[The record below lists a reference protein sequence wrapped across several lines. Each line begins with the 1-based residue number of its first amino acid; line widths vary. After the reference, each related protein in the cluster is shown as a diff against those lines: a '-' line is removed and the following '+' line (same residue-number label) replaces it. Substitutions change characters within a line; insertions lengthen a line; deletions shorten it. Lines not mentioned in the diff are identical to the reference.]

1 MAPKIPPA
9 LYPFHYCFASSL
21 FSSGADS
28 LFFVSTG
35 VSRVSLCFRQAQTRF
50 PRFRR
55 AWACFRSVVI
65 ITYLKVVSDRASIS
79 TSVYRKNMQ
88 LQLWRPF
95 VADVDLPIGVRT
107 RIRTAA
113 SIMARRHE
121 FADFLAYR
129 ELPYNGVAV
138 GIFLRLLVEAGA
150 TLATRECYRWSIMIT
165 RPQRMS

>member
-1 MAPKIPPA
+1 MFSSGADTV
-9 LYPFHYCFASSL
+9 SL
-21 FSSGADS
+21 FSSGVG
-28 LFFVSTG
+28 L
-35 VSRVSLCFRQAQTRF
+35 
-50 PRFRR
+50 
-55 AWACFRSVVI
+55 FRSVVI
-65 ITYLKVVSDRASIS
+65 ITYLKVVSDRALIS
-79 TSVYRKNMQ
+79 TSFYRKNMQ

-107 RIRTAA
+107 RIRTFA

-129 ELPYNGVAV
+129 DLPYNGVAV

>member
-1 MAPKIPPA
+1 MALKIPPRA
-9 LYPFHYCFASSL
+9 LSLSLLLRVFWVFVGRGLAFLCFNGRVAGFL
-21 FSSGADS
+21 FVFVRRRHGF
-28 LFFVSTG
+28 LVFVGRGFVSVG
-35 VSRVSLCFRQAQTRF
+35 RNNH
-50 PRFRR
+50 
-55 AWACFRSVVI
+55 
-65 ITYLKVVSDRASIS
+65 VVSDRALIS
-79 TSVYRKNMQ
+79 TSFYRKNMQ

-107 RIRTAA
+107 RIRTCA

-129 ELPYNGVAV
+129 DLPYNGVAV